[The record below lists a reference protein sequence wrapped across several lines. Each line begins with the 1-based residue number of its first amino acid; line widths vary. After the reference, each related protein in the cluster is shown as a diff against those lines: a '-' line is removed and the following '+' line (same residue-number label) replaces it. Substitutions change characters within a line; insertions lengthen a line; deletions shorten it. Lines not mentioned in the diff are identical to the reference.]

1 MFSSIIQTF
10 WPSINKEE
18 VKKFSLLSLTL
29 LCLIGSYWIMRLV
42 KDVIMFKIAF
52 PESLGWAANQGSIY
66 QPIAKMWS
74 VGVIFLVVGIPLSK
88 STTKNIVFR
97 LASISNSWLD
107 ELFFYRK
114 FWFNLYSIILV
125 IYN

>member
-74 VGVIFLVVGIPLSK
+74 VGVIFLVVGIY
-88 STTKNIVFR
+88 N
-97 LASISNSWLD
+97 
-107 ELFFYRK
+107 
-114 FWFNLYSIILV
+114 ILV
-125 IYN
+125 SKYKKNQLFYIL

>member
-29 LCLIGSYWIMRLV
+29 ACLIGSYWTMRLV

-52 PESLGWAANQGSIY
+52 PESLVEADGSTREMYALDGVHTNSIANEIW
-66 QPIAKMWS
+66 I
-74 VGVIFLVVGIPLSK
+74 IEIISK
-88 STTKNIVFR
+88 LGES
-97 LASISNSWLD
+97 
-107 ELFFYRK
+107 
-114 FWFNLYSIILV
+114 
-125 IYN
+125 